1 MKRLLITWVLLVSL
15 SVLFFGFAPV
25 VRSVFGESGGA
36 VIHAYT
42 LENANG
48 MLVRLLDYGATI
60 QSILVPDRKGQ
71 VADVILGYSDLE
83 GYVEGGSYFGSTIGR
98 YSGRLGKGQFEIDGR
113 VYTLPINDGP
123 NTLHGGFNG
132 FHKRLWNAIVET
144 VGSFPSVR
152 MTYSSPNGEE
162 GFPGTLVVTVHF
174 TLTDDNEL
182 IMDYEAFTDRP
193 TVLNPTNHA
202 YFNLR
207 GEGNGDILSH
217 ILHVSSDFF
226 AETDEMLIPTGSFC
240 PVEGTVLDFR
250 TPLPVGA
257 RLDVSDRLLAPAKG
271 YDHSFLFMRSSANGL
286 VLSARLYEPDSGRAL
301 EVWTTEPDLHVYTG
315 NFLEGV
321 AGKHGSVYG
330 PYTGIC
336 LETQHFPD
344 SPNRPEFPSTR
355 LNPGDRFQS
364 RTIYRFMIL
373 P

>member
-1 MKRLLITWVLLVSL
+1 MKRVLIVWVLLSL
-15 SVLFFGFAPV
+15 SVLFFGFTPSI
-25 VRSVFGESGGA
+25 RSVFGETGGA

-42 LENANG
+42 LENATG
-48 MLVRLLDYGATI
+48 LSVRLLDYGATI
-60 QSILVPDRKGQ
+60 QSILVPDRNGQ
-71 VADVILGYSDLE
+71 VADVLLGYSTLE
-83 GYVEGGSYFGSTIGR
+83 GYIEDRSYFGSTVGR
-98 YSGRLGKGQFEIDGR
+98 YSGRIGNGLFTLDGT
-113 VYTLPINDGP
+113 VYRLPKNDGA

-132 FHKRLWNAIVET
+132 FNKKRWDAVIEPE
-144 VGSFPSVR
+144 GSSQTVR
-152 MTYSSPNGEE
+152 MIYSSQNGEE
-162 GFPGTLVVTVHF
+162 GFPGTLVVTVRF

-182 IMDYEAFTDRP
+182 ILDYEAVTDRP
-193 TVLNPTNHA
+193 TVLNLTNHA

-271 YDHSFLFMRSSANGL
+271 YDHSFLFMRSSANEL